1 MFKLENNMLGLD
13 RVFNEV
19 MSSVAEKYPFYDIRK
34 EDGTVY
40 IDLAVAGFSEE
51 ELEVY
56 VETELLVIKGTKT
69 LSPIVPY
76 FKSISSRSFKK
87 SFALGT
93 DLEISEVTLK
103 YGILTVK
110 LTETVK
116 TPKVKSFIINKLD

>member
-1 MFKLENNMLGLD
+1 MYKLENNMLGLD

-34 EDGTVY
+34 EDGVMY
-40 IDLAVAGFSEE
+40 IDLAVAGFTEE

-56 VETELLVIKGTKT
+56 VDTDLLVIKGDKATQ
-69 LSPIVPY
+69 SVVPY

-87 SFALGT
+87 SFALGG

-103 YGILTVK
+103 YGILTIK
-110 LTETVK
+110 LVENIK
-116 TPKVKSFIINKLD
+116 TPRVKSFKIN

>member
-1 MFKLENNMLGLD
+1 MLGLD

-34 EDGTVY
+34 EDGVMY
-40 IDLAVAGFSEE
+40 IDLAVAGFTEE

-56 VETELLVIKGTKT
+56 VDTDLLVIKGDKATQ
-69 LSPIVPY
+69 SVVPY

-87 SFALGT
+87 SFALGG

-103 YGILTVK
+103 YGILTIK
-110 LTETVK
+110 LVENIK
-116 TPKVKSFIINKLD
+116 TPRVKSFKIN